1 MKRRMLI
8 ILIFLTSLVSQA
20 LGTKPFITGAFWQ
33 LHAGFLDEEESFW
46 EEQIEFMEKAGIK
59 TIIIQS
65 TADDTSKLYASSKL
79 IKVRFPG
86 PLKRGSHE
94 LMITTLPVTV
104 TEIAT
109 PIPFTYQ
116 VISPEPAPLL
126 TDDSTKLK
134 DGDFGSI
141 FSAVGWTKEAKGPI
155 KIQIDLAT
163 EADYIEVYFMVTGT
177 IPELD
182 TITLDQKIGQLF
194 LVNDILTTL
203 LTNAKKHQI
212 DVWLGLKFSDTWW
225 GNDFKAEKEIADN
238 LLTVKALE
246 KYYGQFDNLK
256 GYYLPHE
263 FRPDWRAKEN
273 TVFFKKLCEELRQF
287 NRPLAIAPF
296 FRVEMPLKKHQ
307 SFWEEF
313 LSEVDFDILML
324 QDGIGSDYSRLEKIL
339 PHYQMVYSLCQKKGI
354 DFWSD
359 VEVFHTDSPNGV
371 GYPASFTK
379 VKQQLEKQAPFCDRL
394 VIFDWLHYMSPLSN
408 SKAKDLYSDYL
419 TYLGNID

>member
-109 PIPFTYQ
+109 LIPFTYQ

-126 TDDSTKLK
+126 TDDGTKLK

-408 SKAKDLYSDYL
+408 SKAKDLYGDYL